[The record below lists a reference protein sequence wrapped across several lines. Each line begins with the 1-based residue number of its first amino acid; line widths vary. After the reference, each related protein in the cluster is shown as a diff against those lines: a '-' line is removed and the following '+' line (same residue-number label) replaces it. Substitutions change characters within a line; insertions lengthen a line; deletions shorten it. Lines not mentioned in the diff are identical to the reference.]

1 MPEYRC
7 QLQFWFRMV
16 LSDGRLC
23 YPYDILVI
31 KIFTDL
37 LQNQKSKKESPQKE
51 YMEYHNGISVF
62 NSKFCSN
69 FEMATPPSP
78 AYFITASH
86 NYSHVMLCY
95 SGRTQT
101 LRS

>member
-1 MPEYRC
+1 MPEYRY

-16 LSDGRLC
+16 MSAVRLC

-31 KIFTDL
+31 KIFTAL
-37 LQNQKSKKESPQKE
+37 FQNQKSKKESPQKE

-78 AYFITASH
+78 AYFIIASH

-95 SGRTQT
+95 VI
-101 LRS
+101 LML